1 MSERDIY
8 DLDDKSM
15 IKGRMISV
23 ELHSR
28 IFDDMVKDAAAKEL
42 NVRSKTF
49 IKNLKLMNISS
60 IICHLEQARAILE
73 IDDTQTER
81 YDKHIAIAKDYF
93 DCLTNKE

>member
-8 DLDDKSM
+8 DLDDKSI

-28 IFDDMVKDAAAKEL
+28 IFDDMVKDATEKEL
-42 NVRSKTF
+42 NVRNKTF

-81 YDKHIAIAKDYF
+81 YDKHIEIAKDYF
-93 DCLTNKE
+93 DCLANKE

>member
-8 DLDDKSM
+8 DLDDKSI
-15 IKGRMISV
+15 IKGRMISI
-23 ELHSR
+23 ELPSR

-42 NVRSKTF
+42 NVR
-49 IKNLKLMNISS
+49 S